1 MSPLRR
7 PVAAVST
14 LALLSV
20 PALTLVAAPAHAV
33 DKSQRC
39 DGARMELSVERD
51 DGRFEVEADIDDAD
65 PGSRWRIA
73 LRQDGNRFFKDVRR
87 ANGDGDISVDRNR
100 PDTAGRDVFAL
111 RVNRVG
117 TDGGC
122 TLRIV
127 RR

>member
-7 PVAAVST
+7 PVATLGT
-14 LALLSV
+14 LALLGV
-20 PALTLVAAPAHAV
+20 PALTLTATPAHAV

-39 DGARMELSVERD
+39 DGARMELSVEKD

-65 PGSRWRIA
+65 PGSRWRLA
-73 LRQDGNRFFKDVRR
+73 LRQDGNRYFKDVRR
-87 ANGDGDISVDRNR
+87 ADGDGDVSVDRDR
-100 PDTAGRDVFAL
+100 PNTPGRDVFTL

-117 TDGGC
+117 TEGGC

>member
-14 LALLSV
+14 LAVLSV
-20 PALTLVAAPAHAV
+20 PALALTATPAHAV
-33 DKSQRC
+33 DKSKRC
-39 DGARMELSVERD
+39 DGARMELSVEKD
-51 DGRFEVEADIDDAD
+51 DGRFEVEADVDDAN
-65 PGSRWRIA
+65 PGSRWRIVM
-73 LRQDGNRFFKDVRR
+73 RHDGKRFFKDVRR
-87 ANGDGDISVDRNR
+87 ADGEGDISIDRDRRN
-100 PDTAGRDVFAL
+100 TAGRDVFKL